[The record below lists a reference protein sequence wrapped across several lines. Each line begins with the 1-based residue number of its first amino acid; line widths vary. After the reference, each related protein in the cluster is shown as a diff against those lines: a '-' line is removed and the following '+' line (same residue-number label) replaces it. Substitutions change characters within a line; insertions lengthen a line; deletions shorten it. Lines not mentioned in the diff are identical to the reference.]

1 MLSNK
6 EIVCPEQL
14 IRLAKTKGPTKVVIV
29 NAGKAVTIE
38 STKQAVEE
46 GLIDPIFIGDQKI
59 IESLANEIKWDISN
73 FKIINEPVEIILRQ

>member
-14 IRLAKTKGPTKVVIV
+14 IKLAKTKGPIKVVIV
-29 NAGKAVTIE
+29 NAGKAVSIE

-46 GLIDPIFIGDQKI
+46 GLIDPIFIGDQK
-59 IESLANEIKWDISN
+59 
-73 FKIINEPVEIILRQ
+73 